1 MDGKGVLKAITRD
14 WKSRRL
20 NLTFEMQ
27 EDVSEQVE
35 ELQEKVLSI
44 TVKPYRK
51 KRSLD
56 ANAYYWV
63 LLSKLAKV
71 IGISKN
77 RMHNMML
84 QRYGQTFIVDGSVIY
99 LPIPDTEEAEDK
111 MLESSTFHLKP
122 TSQVKEGK
130 DGVIYRTYKL
140 LRGSSDYDTQ
150 EMAELINGLVME
162 CKDVGI
168 ETMPEDE
175 IRRMLDLYDQHCKK
189 IK

>member
-14 WKSRRL
+14 WKSRKL
-20 NLTFEMQ
+20 NLTFEME

-84 QRYGQTFIVDGSVIY
+84 QRYGQAFVVDGSMVY
-99 LPIPDTEEAEDK
+99 LPIPDTEEAEEK
-111 MLESSTFHLKP
+111 MLESSTFHLKL

-130 DGVIYRTYKL
+130 DGVMYRTYKL
-140 LRGSSDYDTQ
+140 LRGSSDYNTQ

-168 ETMPEDE
+168 ETMPEEE
-175 IRRMLDLYDQHCKK
+175 IKRMLDLYDQHYRKK
-189 IK
+189 

>member
-1 MDGKGVLKAITRD
+1 MDGKGILKTITRD
-14 WKSRRL
+14 WKSRKL
-20 NLTFEMQ
+20 NLTFEME

-84 QRYGQTFIVDGSVIY
+84 QRYGQAFVVDGSMVY
-99 LPIPDTEEAEDK
+99 LPIPDTEEAEEK
-111 MLESSTFHLKP
+111 MLESSTFHLKL

-130 DGVIYRTYKL
+130 DGVMYRTYKL
-140 LRGSSDYDTQ
+140 LRGSSDYNTQ

-168 ETMPEDE
+168 ETMPEEE
-175 IRRMLDLYDQHCKK
+175 IKRMLDLYDQHYRKK
-189 IK
+189 